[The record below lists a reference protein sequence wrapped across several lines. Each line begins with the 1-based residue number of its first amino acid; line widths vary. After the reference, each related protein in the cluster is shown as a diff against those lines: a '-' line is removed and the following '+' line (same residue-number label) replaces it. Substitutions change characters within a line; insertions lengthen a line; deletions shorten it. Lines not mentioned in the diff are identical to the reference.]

1 LYIRPSLPLR
11 WFSLDGVRRTSSF
24 LFCFR
29 LDFHRSPRRSRRFAL
44 FINNNVADDERNR
57 TFRRRERPNVLRRE
71 PTQNSPTTPK
81 IDVKI
86 DRQTSRARFNR

>member
-57 TFRRRERPNVLRRE
+57 TFRRRERPNVLRRS
-71 PTQNSPTTPK
+71 PSANSTQTPK

-86 DRQTSRARFNR
+86 GRSNRRVRFNR